1 MEEEEWHPDF
11 EKKGK
16 NRGSQ
21 IVLVIFLFITLLG
34 GFLSITGSSIAL
46 GIFIAGGVGLAL
58 SAVWAFKNWDY

>member
-1 MEEEEWHPDF
+1 VEEQEWHADSDR
-11 EKKGK
+11 KSK

-34 GFLSITGSSIAL
+34 GFLSITGNDVAL
-46 GIFIAGGVGLAL
+46 GIFIAGGVGLAI